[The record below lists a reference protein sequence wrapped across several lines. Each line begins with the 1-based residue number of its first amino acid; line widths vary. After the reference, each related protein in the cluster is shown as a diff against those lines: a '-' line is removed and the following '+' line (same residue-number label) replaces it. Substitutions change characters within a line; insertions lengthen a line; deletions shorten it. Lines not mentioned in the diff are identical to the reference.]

1 MNEKGLGR
9 DEKGFSF
16 RAPISSGPNPAR
28 PNFSLRVATTYTSF
42 ERETDSQAVYRER
55 IIVRL
60 LVKLYNPTLMEK
72 EQQTKLQTFSCKNHN
87 Y

>member
-42 ERETDSQAVYRER
+42 ERETDSQAVYRE
-55 IIVRL
+55 
-60 LVKLYNPTLMEK
+60 KDYCPSFG
-72 EQQTKLQTFSCKNHN
+72 QALQTHAYGEGTTNEITNFLWLESQL
-87 Y
+87 